1 MFLCLFAR
9 QLRLDGTS
17 QADLQTELS
26 TVKLPLTFLFLF
38 QSSISNNSFSWY
50 FNRICRVQSGGT
62 NVYEENYKNDNAAN
76 HEEHSYSTTSL
87 GQLVSWKKKRNGFP
101 NAVSQIVNK
110 AEKAWDNIKVFSS
123 ILMKDMKTHAQN
135 KRDFA
140 VLPTYETLQYCQPFL
155 WLGWDLYV

>member
-1 MFLCLFAR
+1 MAKTVASQNSKAFFFLRVLAYSFFKNSNYDNKKKVTVDIYFYTLFLIWSSNSMFLCLFAR

-17 QADLQTELS
+17 QADLQIRLS

-38 QSSISNNSFSWY
+38 QSSISYNSFSCY

-87 GQLVSWKKKRNGFP
+87 GQLVS
-101 NAVSQIVNK
+101 
-110 AEKAWDNIKVFSS
+110 
-123 ILMKDMKTHAQN
+123 
-135 KRDFA
+135 
-140 VLPTYETLQYCQPFL
+140 
-155 WLGWDLYV
+155 